1 MSTMER
7 ILRLMADKKASD
19 VYLSAQSPALIK
31 INGQSLPI
39 NNQVLPSEAPLNLLA
54 EILPADRIEELRELG
69 ELNMALA
76 MAGVGNFRISGFRQ
90 RSTYAAVIRFIP
102 FDIPPLG

>member
-19 VYLSAQSPALIK
+19 VYLSAHSPALIK
-31 INGQSLPI
+31 INGQALPI
-39 NNQVLPSEAPLNLLA
+39 NSQVLPADAPLTLLA
-54 EILPADRIEELRELG
+54 EVLPPERIEELKELG
-69 ELNMALA
+69 ELNMALP

-90 RSTYAAVIRFIP
+90 RGSYAAGCR
-102 FDIPPLG
+102 